1 MEAKRLVAANLLGSA
16 TEGARL
22 INKLLFSPNN
32 NDWILATFQE
42 SPSMSTYSL
51 AFVVANLKPMEWNN
65 SDTKVLITIW
75 ADEAIITKIESTL
88 KIFVGVIDFYSQYF
102 GSNPLF
108 EALDLIVLPGLRE
121 MKTEKSGLILL
132 E

>member
-1 MEAKRLVAANLLGSA
+1 
-16 TEGARL
+16 
-22 INKLLFSPNN
+22 
-32 NDWILATFQE
+32 
-42 SPSMSTYSL
+42 MSTYSL
-51 AFVVANLKPMEWNN
+51 AFVVANLKSMEWNN
-65 SDTKVLITIW
+65 SDTKVSITIW

-88 KIFVGVIDFYSQYF
+88 KIFVEVIDFYSQYF

-108 EALDLIVLPGLRE
+108 EALDLIVLPSLRE